1 MSRQEHRY
9 SVQDV
14 IDAIQNGES
23 DVDVDIDDSDE
34 ESDEEPCGVL
44 DRENQPP
51 TDCPVNE
58 DIEPQLATSSKP
70 HAKHSDRYHWQKNDF
85 TRPNTDFAGPPSE
98 LSQHACWLPE

>member
-1 MSRQEHRY
+1 MPESRINC
-9 SVQDV
+9 
-14 IDAIQNGES
+14 IDAIQNGEN
-23 DVDVDIDDSDE
+23 DVDMDIDDTDE

-51 TDCPVNE
+51 TDCPAKE
-58 DIEPQLATSSKP
+58 AIEPQRVTSSKP
-70 HAKHSDRYHWQKNDF
+70 HAKHSDRYHCQKNDF